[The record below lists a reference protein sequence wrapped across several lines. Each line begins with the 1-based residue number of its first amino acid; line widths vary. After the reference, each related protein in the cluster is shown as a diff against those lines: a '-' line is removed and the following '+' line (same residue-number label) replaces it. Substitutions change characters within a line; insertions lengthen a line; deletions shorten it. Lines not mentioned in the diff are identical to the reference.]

1 MPDARE
7 MVGRVLREAVARSAS
22 DVHVE
27 PVPGGGYEVRF
38 RIDGLLEAVGAYDA
52 AAGRAVVGRLMV
64 LANLLTYRLDIPQEG
79 RLTVD
84 AAGGADA
91 ANTGAANA
99 EGAAAGRL
107 DLRVAIMP
115 TAHGLRAVVRLPAEL
130 ARGQPRTLEELG
142 LPEAVVAGLR
152 AFAAGD
158 QGMLVVTGPAGS
170 GKTTTL
176 YALLDH
182 IARASAGLSIITLE
196 DPVERHLAGVTQI
209 EVKPFG
215 ELTYERALRSI
226 LRQDPQVL
234 MLGEIRDAATAS
246 LAVQAALSGHR
257 LVCTLHAASPGG
269 AVARMLDMGVEPY
282 QLTSSLFA
290 VVAQRL
296 LRRRVE
302 GAAGATGPAGPDG
315 AAGNYRG
322 RVPVGEIG
330 LVDSAV
336 REAILRRADADALAK
351 AFRSRPGH
359 VTLRGAAED
368 LVARGLTNPAEVR
381 RVLGNEG
388 EGGDGRSESQ

>member
-7 MVGRVLREAVARSAS
+7 MVGRMLREAVARSAS

-52 AAGRAVVGRLMV
+52 ATGRAVVGRLMV

-99 EGAAAGRL
+99 DGPAAAGRL

-130 ARGQPRTLEELG
+130 ARQQPRTLEELG
-142 LPEAVVAGLR
+142 LSGPVLAGLR
-152 AFAAGD
+152 AFAAAD

-182 IARASAGLSIITLE
+182 IARSSPGLSIITLE

-269 AVARMLDMGVEPY
+269 AVARLLDMGIEPY

-296 LRRRVE
+296 LRRRAE
-302 GAAGATGPAGPDG
+302 GAAGAAGPAG

-330 LVDSAV
+330 LLDAGV

-351 AFRSRPGH
+351 AFRGRPGH

-368 LVARGLTNPAEVR
+368 LVARGLTDPAEVR

-388 EGGDGRSESQ
+388 EGGDAGRTT